1 MSVHI
6 SYAYE
11 QRVLPYLHNPVTS
24 QDEMW
29 LMGLN
34 GECISVHRQLASTLL
49 DRVLDTSSVVVP
61 DAPMAVLHQLAQ
73 LLHTGRYDYLASST
87 ESQWLQFASHQRLYP
102 AFFSPDI

>member
-6 SYAYE
+6 QYAYE
-11 QRVLPYLHNPVTS
+11 QRVLPYLHDPVTS

-34 GECISVHRQLASTLL
+34 GESISVHRQLASTLL

-61 DAPMAVLHQLAQ
+61 DAPMAVLYQLAE
-73 LLHTGRYDYLASST
+73 LLHTGRY
-87 ESQWLQFASHQRLYP
+87 
-102 AFFSPDI
+102 

>member
-6 SYAYE
+6 QCAYE
-11 QRVLPYLHNPVTS
+11 QRVLPYLHDPVTS

-34 GECISVHRQLASTLL
+34 GESISVHRQLASTLL

-61 DAPMAVLHQLAQ
+61 DAPMAVLYQLAE
-73 LLHTGRYDYLASST
+73 LLHTGRY
-87 ESQWLQFASHQRLYP
+87 
-102 AFFSPDI
+102 